1 MLYNPTTQGLYCPYC
16 DNTREIKKFPTR
28 LRGYHEERS
37 QSVVDDKSKAHKCPN
52 CGGEIDFDSYVTSK
66 KCPYCSATNVI
77 KLDDLEGLQP
87 DSILPF
93 LLTKDMACEAGTRW
107 IKKKAFALGSF
118 KKNFKPESFNGVYV
132 PSYLFSSDTY
142 TKYKA
147 RLGEHYTVTVGSG
160 KNRRTET
167 RTRWFTVS
175 GELSKYFS
183 DIIVEATKQLT
194 QDEMNRISPYDTEN
208 LVGYQKEYIAGFSSE
223 SNDASLDEG
232 LIVAKDLMDSEIQRS
247 ALSRYRYDVVGSF
260 DAQTSYTAIGFRYAL
275 MPIWIFECKHK
286 EKNYRYIVNGRTGR
300 SYGKYPLSVGKIMAV
315 VLAVLAVVA
324 TFVFIYL
331 SNSGLIQI

>member
-1 MLYNPTTQGLYCPYC
+1 MTTSEQIRVLCVRSGVSLSELARRINQTPQNFNAKLKR
-16 DNTREIKKFPTR
+16 NTI
-28 LRGYHEERS
+28 
-37 QSVVDDKSKAHKCPN
+37 
-52 CGGEIDFDSYVTSK
+52 
-66 KCPYCSATNVI
+66 
-77 KLDDLEGLQP
+77 
-87 DSILPF
+87 
-93 LLTKDMACEAGTRW
+93 
-107 IKKKAFALGSF
+107 
-118 KKNFKPESFNGVYV
+118 
-132 PSYLFSSDTY
+132 
-142 TKYKA
+142 
-147 RLGEHYTVTVGSG
+147 
-160 KNRRTET
+160 
-167 RTRWFTVS
+167 
-175 GELSKYFS
+175 
-183 DIIVEATKQLT
+183 T

-232 LIVAKDLMDSEIQRS
+232 LIVAKDLMDSEIQRL

-286 EKNYRYIVNGRTGR
+286 EKSYRYIVNGRTGR